1 MQFVVYRN
9 VKDYGDVFRT
19 EIASF
24 DTEADAEE
32 FREEQERYS
41 SFHDIF
47 YTIEQ
52 E

>member
-1 MQFVVYRN
+1 MKFVVYQK
-9 VKDYGDVFRT
+9 VKDYGDVFSS

-24 DTEADAEE
+24 DTETDAEE
-32 FREEQERYS
+32 FLEVEERTNPFS
-41 SFHDIF
+41 DVF